1 MLQNY
6 NEVED
11 VKKRILWDDGI
22 PFHSFTSNCLSVK
35 LLIDCS
41 KKIICIL
48 GPTKQTGI
56 WY

>member
-1 MLQNY
+1 ML
-6 NEVED
+6 
-11 VKKRILWDDGI
+11 KKRILRDDGI